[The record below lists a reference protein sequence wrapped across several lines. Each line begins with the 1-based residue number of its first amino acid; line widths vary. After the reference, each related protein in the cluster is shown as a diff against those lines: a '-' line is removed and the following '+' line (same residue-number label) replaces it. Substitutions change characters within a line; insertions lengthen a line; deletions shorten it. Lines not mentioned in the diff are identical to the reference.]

1 MVAPWIHL
9 EIAMLR
15 DLTLSRTQCCL
26 IYVVTSKIGTLV
38 SAAKANSHRYLLD
51 GPPRNTHGFKPLSSP
66 HIWSAHAVP
75 TFTRWNW
82 EYHIIY
88 EFAHYLLHLLH
99 HEASNEQKWEPK
111 FHSRLLVGHIAPM
124 YWKTFVFFTNHYDML
139 RTIIHKQ
146 TAATAQKQDGKM

>member
-1 MVAPWIHL
+1 MCRLSRLTILIKQHFGKVSSEGPSVWFHTQTLVRLRSSPLFPRISMLLVRSRRDIKIKFEATAINIEIGGRGAGAGKRQCPWIHL

-15 DLTLSRTQCCL
+15 DLTLSRTKCYL

-75 TFTRWNW
+75 TFTR
-82 EYHIIY
+82 
-88 EFAHYLLHLLH
+88 
-99 HEASNEQKWEPK
+99 
-111 FHSRLLVGHIAPM
+111 
-124 YWKTFVFFTNHYDML
+124 
-139 RTIIHKQ
+139 
-146 TAATAQKQDGKM
+146 